1 MTEKPKKSGMTLDE
15 IKDAIKF
22 EKTEIY
28 DAEMGEDYYVLK
40 AKLEIGS
47 LIKIAKD
54 SARFMPDWMDYVR
67 KAKEHLRNEIIYT
80 LFEARRKELLDAI
93 VEFLKT
99 DPYQFREYNEARQKL
114 FRAAG
119 TQPHKT
125 IEEYLAALEE
135 KKATAGE
142 VSSSR

>member
-1 MTEKPKKSGMTLDE
+1 MIEEPKKSGMTLDE
-15 IKDAIKF
+15 IKDAIRF
-22 EKTEIY
+22 IKTELS
-28 DAEMGEDYYVLK
+28 DPAMGEDYYVIT

-47 LIKIAKD
+47 EIKISRD
-54 SARFMPDWMDYVR
+54 SARFMPDWMDYIG

-80 LFEARRKELLDAI
+80 LFEQRRKDLLDAV
-93 VEFLKT
+93 VEFLKF
-99 DPYQFREYNEARQKL
+99 DPIYQFREYNEARQKL

-135 KKATAGE
+135 KKTTGE
-142 VSSSR
+142 VSITR